1 MNKERYLKYLTLVE
15 ESLDG
20 VFSGLRDCPAVLK
33 ESMRYTVTAGG
44 KRIRPV
50 LLLGAVDAMGGD
62 VSKAL
67 PLADAV
73 ELIHTYSLIHDDLPC
88 MDNDD
93 IRRGKIANHLKF
105 GEAVALL
112 AGDAL
117 LTLAFELAGNA
128 VAGGCDPRVVSVI
141 AEYAGYAG
149 MIGGQADE
157 LSGGEMNE
165 ERLLAIERNK
175 TGRMLQLP
183 LALAAL
189 ICAEKRDL
197 FEAFAEQFG
206 ILFQT
211 MDDLSD
217 RTEKVSSN
225 AVLFFGCREA
235 KARAESAFAACVEC
249 LKELP
254 YDTSFLEYV
263 VRMIAGKDEN

>member
-117 LTLAFELAGNA
+117 LTLAFELGGNA

-175 TGRMLQLP
+175 TGRMLQRGKEGLIRRVCRTVRHFVPDDGRFVRPDGESFFQRGFVFRLP
-183 LALAAL
+183 GGKSA
-189 ICAEKRDL
+189 CGKR
-197 FEAFAEQFG
+197 
-206 ILFQT
+206 I
-211 MDDLSD
+211 
-217 RTEKVSSN
+217 R
-225 AVLFFGCREA
+225 R
-235 KARAESAFAACVEC
+235 
-249 LKELP
+249 
-254 YDTSFLEYV
+254 
-263 VRMIAGKDEN
+263 VR

>member
-1 MNKERYLKYLTLVE
+1 
-15 ESLDG
+15 
-20 VFSGLRDCPAVLK
+20 
-33 ESMRYTVTAGG
+33 
-44 KRIRPV
+44 
-50 LLLGAVDAMGGD
+50 MGGD

-117 LTLAFELAGNA
+117 LTLAFELGGNA

-175 TGRMLQLP
+175 TGAHAP
-183 LALAAL
+183 AA
-189 ICAEKRDL
+189 ARAGGFDL
-197 FEAFAEQFG
+197 RGKEGTYSTRLAEQFG

-211 MDDLSD
+211 MDDLSE

-235 KARAESAFAACVEC
+235 KARAEAHSPRALNV
-249 LKELP
+249 
-254 YDTSFLEYV
+254 
-263 VRMIAGKDEN
+263 

>member
-20 VFSGLRDCPAVLK
+20 VFSGLRDCPVVLK

-62 VSKAL
+62 VNKAL

-175 TGRMLQLP
+175 TGAHAP
-183 LALAAL
+183 AA
-189 ICAEKRDL
+189 
-197 FEAFAEQFG
+197 
-206 ILFQT
+206 
-211 MDDLSD
+211 
-217 RTEKVSSN
+217 
-225 AVLFFGCREA
+225 
-235 KARAESAFAACVEC
+235 ARAGGFDLRGKEGLIRRVCRTVRHFVPDDGRFIRPDGEGFFQRSFVFRLSGGESACG
-249 LKELP
+249 KR
-254 YDTSFLEYV
+254 
-263 VRMIAGKDEN
+263 VRRVR